1 MRAMKTTRPTFFLH
15 TPQMR
20 FAAAVLGVAALFA
33 GFHALATPAPLVIS
47 CALPT
52 AAGPARAA
60 QSSGTGSSRSML
72 GDEAMSAVKEK
83 LD

>member
-1 MRAMKTTRPTFFLH
+1 MRTMKTTRPTSFLH
-15 TPQMR
+15 TPQLR

-52 AAGPARAA
+52 AAGMARTV
-60 QSSGTGSSRSML
+60 QSSGTGSSRPML
-72 GDEAMSAVKEK
+72 GGEAMSAVKEK

>member
-1 MRAMKTTRPTFFLH
+1 MKPMRSTFILH
-15 TPQMR
+15 TPQLR

-52 AAGPARAA
+52 AAGHARTT
-60 QSSGTGSSRSML
+60 QSSGTGATRPML

>member
-1 MRAMKTTRPTFFLH
+1 MKPMRPIFILH
-15 TPQMR
+15 TPQLR

-52 AAGPARAA
+52 AAGHARTV
-60 QSSGTGSSRSML
+60 QSSGTGATRPML

>member
-1 MRAMKTTRPTFFLH
+1 MRAMKITRPASFLQ
-15 TPQMR
+15 TPQLR
-20 FAAAVLGVAALFA
+20 FGVVVLGVAALFA

-47 CALPT
+47 CALPA
-52 AAGPARAA
+52 AAGPARAVP
-60 QSSGTGSSRSML
+60 SSDTGSSRPML

>member
-1 MRAMKTTRPTFFLH
+1 MKPMYPIAMLH
-15 TPQMR
+15 TPQLR
-20 FAAAVLGVAALFA
+20 FAAGVLGVAALFA

-52 AAGPARAA
+52 AAGHAHTV
-60 QSSGTGSSRSML
+60 QSSGTGSTHPML

>member
-1 MRAMKTTRPTFFLH
+1 MKPMRPLFILH
-15 TPQMR
+15 TSQLR

-52 AAGPARAA
+52 AAGHARTT
-60 QSSGTGSSRSML
+60 QSSGTGSTRPML

>member
-1 MRAMKTTRPTFFLH
+1 MKPMRPIAMLH
-15 TPQMR
+15 TPQLR
-20 FAAAVLGVAALFA
+20 FAAGVLGVAALFA

-52 AAGPARAA
+52 AGGAARTLP
-60 QSSGTGSSRSML
+60 SSGTDSTRPML
-72 GDEAMSAVKEK
+72 GAEGMSAVKEK

>member
-1 MRAMKTTRPTFFLH
+1 MRPLLILH
-15 TPQMR
+15 TPQLR
-20 FAAAVLGVAALFA
+20 FAAAVLGIAALFA

-52 AAGPARAA
+52 AAGHAHTV
-60 QSSGTGSSRSML
+60 QSSGTGSTRPML

>member
-1 MRAMKTTRPTFFLH
+1 MKAKYPTFLLL
-15 TPQMR
+15 TPQLR
-20 FAAAVLGVAALFA
+20 FAAAVVGVAALFA

-52 AAGPARAA
+52 AAGNAHASPT
-60 QSSGTGSSRSML
+60 SGAGSSHPML
-72 GDEAMSAVKEK
+72 GGEAMSAVKEK